1 MKNVFL
7 GGETPRA
14 THQLD
19 PARIIETA
27 DALAQRVERGLPGST
42 LAGLAAELATIAR
55 DTGRRVQE
63 AKKPIVA
70 IRVASATTIVCT
82 LLGLLYFLRNIQSR
96 TEFTSVSEFLGAV
109 DTGFNFLV
117 ALAGAMW
124 FLATL
129 EARLKRKVVLDHIQE
144 LREFVHVIDA
154 TQLYYTPDLYPQ
166 DGDASGHR
174 QRFDHT
180 YLLFCTQM
188 LGVICNLAA
197 LYTRGEAG
205 DSIMQ
210 SAGSVEMFSAALT
223 SKLYGKAE
231 FVRLSAVKD

>member
-1 MKNVFL
+1 MNSVFL
-7 GGETPRA
+7 GTEGPSA
-14 THQLD
+14 SHQLD

-27 DALAQRVERGLPGST
+27 DALARRVSQGLPGST
-42 LAGLAAELATIAR
+42 LAGLAAELVRIAR
-55 DTGRRVQE
+55 DTDRRVKE
-63 AKKPIVA
+63 ARKPIMA

-82 LLGLLYFLRNIQSR
+82 LLGLWYFLRNIHTRS
-96 TEFTSVSEFLGAV
+96 EFSSVSEFLGAV

-129 EARLKRKVVLDHIQE
+129 EARLKRKMVLDYIQE

-166 DGDASGHR
+166 DGEGPGHR

-180 YLLFCTQM
+180 YLLFCSQM

-197 LYTRGEAG
+197 LYTRGAAG

-210 SAGSVEMFSAALT
+210 SAGSVEMFAATLT

-231 FVRLSAVKD
+231 FVRLSALKE